1 MMCLSIATNKSG
13 AHSALIRRKPKA
25 PFRVDGGSSRDR
37 LALTRRRDDRRLAL
51 DAPGSALH
59 RIGTKARFI
68 PEVDLR
74 AHAFGRCRNARI
86 DVALPSLDRCRVT
99 LIGTPERLLGR
110 QSQVGKQLADRGEA
124 QSDAEPVGNQ
134 LANYEARP
142 QTKIKSVLTRI
153 LTIDPTKYLPLLR
166 FR

>member
-1 MMCLSIATNKSG
+1 GC
-13 AHSALIRRKPKA
+13 KPKA

-37 LALTRRRDDRRLAL
+37 LALTRHRDHRRLAL

-68 PEVDLR
+68 PEVDLC
-74 AHAFGRCRNARI
+74 AHTFGRGSNARI
-86 DVALPSLDRCRVT
+86 DVALPSLDRCRVA

-110 QSQVGKQLADRGEA
+110 QSQVGEQLADRSEA

-134 LANYEARP
+134 LANNEARP
-142 QTKIKSVLTRI
+142 QTKIKSILTWVP
-153 LTIDPTKYLPLLR
+153 TIDPTKYLLLLR
-166 FR
+166 SR